1 MSRKDGKELIGEQV
15 VVPFDTVK
23 QEARKIANTEGLGE
37 EFVPDTMKEGER
49 LRGVITGYDE
59 KTRKYQVEIDKLNFP
74 LYFFRNEIIFVNTED
89 LNLIEDYN
97 ARCETDSDE
106 DEVQPLVTD
115 TETKMKLKF

>member
-37 EFVPDTMKEGER
+37 EFVPDAMKEGGP
-49 LRGVITGYDE
+49 LRGKIIGYNE
-59 KTRKYQVEIDKLNFP
+59 ETRKYQVEIDKLDFP
-74 LYFFRNEIIFVNTED
+74 LYFFRSQIIVANTED
-89 LNLIEDYN
+89 FKMIEDYN

-106 DEVQPLVTD
+106 DEVIPPD